1 MCKNMDEL
9 SAIANHVY
17 ELEQKKAKKKK
28 EVDDLEAQIKA
39 FKDEVA
45 VYMKKRQK
53 NEIEVDF
60 YKVLY
65 TPFKRPQFDSKAF
78 IANEDKG
85 KELYDKYSRLIPMK
99 KVTVKLA
106 TA

>member
-9 SAIANHVY
+9 SVIANQVY
-17 ELEQKKAKKKK
+17 ELERKKAKKKK
-28 EVDDLEAQIKA
+28 DIDDLDAQIKA

-45 VYMKKRQK
+45 IYMRKRQ
-53 NEIEVDF
+53 IEVDY

-65 TPFKRPQFDSKAF
+65 TPFERPQFDSKAF
-78 IANEDKG
+78 ISNEENG
-85 KELYDKYSRLIPMK
+85 RELYEKYSKVIPLQ

-106 TA
+106 TG

>member
-9 SAIANHVY
+9 FAVANQVY
-17 ELEQKKAKKKK
+17 ELEQKKAKKKR
-28 EVDDLEAQIKA
+28 EVDELESQIKA
-39 FKDEVA
+39 LKDEVA

-53 NEIEVDF
+53 NELEVDY

-65 TPFKRPQFDSKAF
+65 TPFERPQFNKDAF
-78 IANEDKG
+78 IANEENG
-85 KELYDKYSRLIPMK
+85 KELYDKYSKVLQLK

-106 TA
+106 TG

>member
-28 EVDDLEAQIKA
+28 EVDDLDAQIKSL
-39 FKDEVA
+39 KDEVA

-53 NEIEVDF
+53 NELEVDF

-65 TPFKRPQFDSKAF
+65 TAFTKPQFDSKAF
-78 IANEDKG
+78 ITNEDKG
-85 KELYDKYSRLIPMK
+85 KELYEKYSRIIPIQR
-99 KVTVKLA
+99 VTIKLA
-106 TA
+106 TG